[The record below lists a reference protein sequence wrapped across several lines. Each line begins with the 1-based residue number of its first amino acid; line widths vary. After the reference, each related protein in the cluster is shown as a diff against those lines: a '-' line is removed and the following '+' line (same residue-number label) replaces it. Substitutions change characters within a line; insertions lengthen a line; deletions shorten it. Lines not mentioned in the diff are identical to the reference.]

1 MNVTSPMVDILLR
14 RQLQQKHLILYF
26 TEKTVIAKTL
36 DSKFSN
42 DKKKKLLTWRNTKLR
57 KVKSYIDNNPN
68 PAKENVIDPIKD
80 NLISH

>member
-1 MNVTSPMVDILLR
+1 MNVTSPMVGILLR